1 MKLSPSAENTGDI
14 LFNVGELRLVQ
25 AHRRGY
31 LTTFVSPIGELVEF
45 AATTIELAV
54 VNLVYRGIISCE
66 VGLGEKKI
74 LFIRLADTTDFLSPG
89 KAVEVA
95 KLGYLE
101 KRILGAI
108 TKSPGRPLVDYIH
121 ELIQQMLPDARHA
134 DPGKT
139 ICHHIIRENNFNY
152 WDYKITERWPW
163 DKLEFTIDPAREAE
177 MVTEL
182 NKISLPIIQQ
192 RQRTLDLRDFSARV
206 FQACHEL
213 LRTKIPSP
221 E

>member
-1 MKLSPSAENTGDI
+1 MKLSSSAENRDDI

-25 AHRRGY
+25 AYRRGY
-31 LTTFVSPIGELVEF
+31 LSAFVSPVGELAEF

-54 VNLVYRGIISCE
+54 VNLVYHGIVLCE

-108 TKSPGRPLVDYIH
+108 AHSPGRPLVDYIH

-152 WDYKITERWPW
+152 WDYTITGRWLW
-163 DKLEFTIDPAREAE
+163 KKLDFAIDPVREEE

-182 NKISLPIIQQ
+182 NKISLPIIQE
-192 RQRTLDLRDFSARV
+192 RQRSQDLRAFSSRV
-206 FQACHEL
+206 FEECHDL
-213 LRTKIPSP
+213 LLAKIPSP